1 MEHSKAI
8 HVSAPLNAPLKARKG
23 FLRGLN
29 VLEKSSKLMKESS
42 TPVEVITH
50 LLEGTSRILKGTS
63 RPVNGPQVSQRA
75 TGHACTP
82 TSVILSQPSRSTVV
96 SPGQPLA
103 KAFRRASEWGQQGQR
118 AIRPFSRFFVH
129 RVSCQNRNEI
139 GGTRKTQGSLRNE
152 GRAAQHREAEGIL
165 EWL

>member
-1 MEHSKAI
+1 MEHFKAI
-8 HVSAPLNAPLKARKG
+8 DVSAPLNAPFKARKG
-23 FLRGLN
+23 FLKGLN
-29 VLEKSSKLMKESS
+29 VLEKSSKLMKSSS

-63 RPVNGPQVSQRA
+63 RPVNGPQVPQRA
-75 TGHACTP
+75 TGQACTP
-82 TSVILSQPSRSTVV
+82 TSVICLHRETSTVV

-103 KAFRRASEWGQQGQR
+103 KACRKASEWGQQGQR
-118 AIRPFSRFFVH
+118 AIRAFSKFFVH
-129 RVSCQNRNEI
+129 RIFCQKRKSI